1 MNNIIR
7 SFGEFVTSK
16 CFSFCLE
23 KDCGSPLSDRTL
35 FTFHMEWHMGQTS
48 FRVQYISR
56 ELTTRFFCYFES
68 HAPSL
73 SHLDTNRDTW
83 EPIIYR
89 EEERDELLLFGFSFL
104 LLYYMLLLYFSCFC
118 YCLCLFSPILL
129 RWSCCCVCDIPEN
142 AKLNHASC
150 MTYVWCG
157 NGIIYQIY
165 LVWMYEKF
173 YNK

>member
-56 ELTTRFFCYFES
+56 ELTARFFCYFES

-104 LLYYMLLLYFSCFC
+104 LLYYICYYYIFHVSVTAFAFFLPSSCVGAAAAF
-118 YCLCLFSPILL
+118 
-129 RWSCCCVCDIPEN
+129 
-142 AKLNHASC
+142 A
-150 MTYVWCG
+150 
-157 NGIIYQIY
+157 IY
-165 LVWMYEKF
+165 LRMQ
-173 YNK
+173 N